1 MTLSFAYAT
10 RGYGALTHNA
20 DRFHDKGPDIAGP
33 HFTEIEVEACH
44 ENR

>member
-1 MTLSFAYAT
+1 MTLSFAYTT

-20 DRFHDKGPDIAGP
+20 DRFHDNIAGP
-33 HFTEIEVEACH
+33 RFTEIEVEACH